1 MHDLGLN
8 SIPDIE
14 WIAQVAHLEPLP
26 VILTGDIR
34 LRGRI
39 PERDALQASGLTV
52 FMFRRMSNRRLDE
65 MAWMM
70 IRVLPAVA
78 DMAQA
83 APGIVFDVN
92 AELMRIRRK
101 TPVQDQGHAP

>member
-1 MHDLGLN
+1 
-8 SIPDIE
+8 
-14 WIAQVAHLEPLP
+14 
-26 VILTGDIR
+26 
-34 LRGRI
+34 
-39 PERDALQASGLTV
+39 
-52 FMFRRMSNRRLDE
+52 MSKRRLDE
-65 MAWMM
+65 MAWMI

-83 APGIVFDVN
+83 APGIIFDVN